1 MEKTTMLTWENLQ
14 IPCKIYEPGFDDVD
28 QVIIGIHGFGG
39 TKDSTVMEA
48 VAEEMFFYRT
58 AMVTFDFPAHG
69 ESPMTA
75 RDFSLKSCRE
85 CLMAVVAHAKELF
98 PQASRFGIFA
108 SSFGAY
114 IALLAIDELKAEM
127 GRFKMVLRCPAVR
140 MNKTFLKIA
149 RMDAERLMKTGRI
162 ICGYE
167 RKMELGYSFFEQLEL
182 NNAVADHDMPMLIL
196 QAEEDELVDREDV
209 EFFRLLNSKSCLVTI
224 PGATHRFNHEGD
236 LDMLVDLT
244 RDWYLCEEVLLCEYT

>member
-1 MEKTTMLTWENLQ
+1 MERTTSIFWQGLE
-14 IPCKIYEPGFDDVD
+14 IPCTIYEPGFSDVD
-28 QVIIGIHGFGG
+28 QVLIGVHGFGG
-39 TKDSTVMEA
+39 TRGSSVLAA
-48 VAEEMFFYRT
+48 VAEDMFFYRT
-58 AMVTFDFPAHG
+58 ARITFDFPGHG
-69 ESPMTA
+69 ESPVTA
-75 RDFSLKSCRE
+75 RDLTLPNCQG
-85 CLMAVVAHAKELF
+85 CLLAVADYAKEIF
-98 PQASRFGIFA
+98 PHVEKFGVFA

-114 IALLAIDELKAEM
+114 ISLLAIDGLKEKL

-149 RMDAERLMKTGRI
+149 RMDEERLMKTGRI

-167 RKMELGYSFFEQLEL
+167 RKMELGYSFYEQLQL

-196 QAEEDELVDREDV
+196 QGDQDELVDREDV
-209 EFFRLLNSKSCLVTI
+209 EFFRLLNGKACLVMI

-244 RDWYLCEEVLLCEYT
+244 RDWYLCEEVLLCEYI